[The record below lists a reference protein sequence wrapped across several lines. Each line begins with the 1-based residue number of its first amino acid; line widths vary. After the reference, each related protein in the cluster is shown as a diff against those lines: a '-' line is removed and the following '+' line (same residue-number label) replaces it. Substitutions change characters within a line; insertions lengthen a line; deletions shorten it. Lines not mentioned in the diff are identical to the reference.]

1 MADLGQIGEHGGP
14 VLVEDLGAHRQA
26 QDGVGAA
33 PAAAIATGPR
43 PTPHG
48 FEMLLIAIV
57 DEGVETVDTNRHDIA
72 AAAAVAA
79 VGTAIFDIGFA
90 AKTDAAGSA
99 VAAFHKDLGLIE
111 EFHGRASAGAR
122 PANTKG
128 DG

>member
-1 MADLGQIGEHGGP
+1 
-14 VLVEDLGAHRQA
+14 
-26 QDGVGAA
+26 
-33 PAAAIATGPR
+33 
-43 PTPHG
+43 
-48 FEMLLIAIV
+48 MLLIAVV
-57 DEGVETVDTNRHDIA
+57 DDDRDVDTNRHDIA

-99 VAAFHKDLGLIE
+99 VAAFNKDLGLIE